1 MQNPHSL
8 LSLVILNFIIF
19 SSVISLWCL
28 DDFQLQD
35 LKIILFIIIIIF
47 SSVISF
53 LFLDTFQLQDLPSQE
68 LLELPS
74 SHEKVKFFIHLAK
87 LLQTQ
92 LFCIICKIGSLWH
105 SAVWKWDFP
114 VHQQQSLFVA
124 CNFDKDRM
132 TIDLNG
138 NASKDS
144 KHRAQACKL
153 LQNGL

>member
-1 MQNPHSL
+1 MEQEKHSIMYKKSRANGSQSGGL
-8 LSLVILNFIIF
+8 PDCSEVTLII
-19 SSVISLWCL
+19 
-28 DDFQLQD
+28 Q
-35 LKIILFIIIIIF
+35 IIIIF
-47 SSVISF
+47 SSTISF
-53 LFLDTFQLQDLPSQE
+53 WYLDVLQDLPSQE

-74 SHEKVKFFIHLAK
+74 SHEKVTFFIHLAK

-124 CNFDKDRM
+124 CNFDKDQM

-144 KHRAQACKL
+144 KHRAQVFCKL
-153 LQNGL
+153 WQNGL